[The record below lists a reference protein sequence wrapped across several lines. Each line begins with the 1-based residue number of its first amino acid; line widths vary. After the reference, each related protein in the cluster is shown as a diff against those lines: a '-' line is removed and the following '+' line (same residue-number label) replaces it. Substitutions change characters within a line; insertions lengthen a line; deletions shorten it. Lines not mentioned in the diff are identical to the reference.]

1 MITHEKVHF
10 KKYEKYF
17 VNIYGIVVKFNMGLT
32 ATSGTGGSIVLQ
44 AGTGAQLIIGMS
56 EEDFVSTMIR
66 RLCETAVQDLARSK
80 LSLEEIFE
88 RIRTARF
95 EYETK
100 EVIER

>member
-1 MITHEKVHF
+1 
-10 KKYEKYF
+10 
-17 VNIYGIVVKFNMGLT
+17 MGLT